1 MNDSARSSGR
11 LRQTERVK
19 ADSPGPSAM
28 IAQKAIRF
36 VPSARRMLQQLGPE
50 RPQLAAVVGLAL
62 ASMALTAAA
71 PIILAR
77 ATDLVFAGVFGRQF
91 QTGLTRDD
99 AIASLRADGSATADM
114 VAAMEHLVPGQG
126 VDLSA
131 VAVVLLL
138 ALGVY
143 VTSGLLSWLQG
154 YLLNEV
160 VQATVRRL
168 RNEVEGKIHR
178 LP

>member
-50 RPQLAAVVGLAL
+50 RPKLAAVVGLAL

-91 QTGLTRDD
+91 QTAHATR
-99 AIASLRADGSATADM
+99 R
-114 VAAMEHLVPGQG
+114 
-126 VDLSA
+126 
-131 VAVVLLL
+131 
-138 ALGVY
+138 
-143 VTSGLLSWLQG
+143 
-154 YLLNEV
+154 
-160 VQATVRRL
+160 
-168 RNEVEGKIHR
+168 
-178 LP
+178 